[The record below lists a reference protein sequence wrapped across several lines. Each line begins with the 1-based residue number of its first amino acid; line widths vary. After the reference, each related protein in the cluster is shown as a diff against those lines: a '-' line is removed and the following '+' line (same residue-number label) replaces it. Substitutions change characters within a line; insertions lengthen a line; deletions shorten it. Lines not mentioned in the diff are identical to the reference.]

1 MLFHV
6 FVAVVQTLEKAVDTV
21 VFTLFTALEIPVLIL
36 DHAVSMED
44 FRFVM
49 VLDTAVFI
57 PSHVVVTVVLIPF
70 TVLESV
76 VFIEFQTFV
85 SVV

>member
-1 MLFHV
+1 
-6 FVAVVQTLEKAVDTV
+6 
-21 VFTLFTALEIPVLIL
+21 
-36 DHAVSMED
+36 MED

-57 PSHVVVTVVLIPF
+57 PSHVDVTLVLIPF

-85 SVV
+85 RVV